1 MNTKYAL
8 DIDSSPLMVRKV
20 GQGEYSTLR
29 KIGICFQLLAIFE
42 VIYYTKDLPIGG
54 SIFTV
59 GVAKLATIL
68 A

>member
-1 MNTKYAL
+1 MQFT
-8 DIDSSPLMVRKV
+8 VRKV

-42 VIYYTKDLPIGG
+42 VIYYTKDLPIGALVGG